1 MTRETDYLPSIGAQR
16 DVRQS
21 VAHAIGLNRDF
32 VSSDE
37 KAFWALRDKVNN
49 ELCHSD
55 ICEWFSLSDHL
66 LNEIED
72 KIIEGFTEV
81 QFVFKNLEY
90 NPECFDNYSIEQLES
105 GESVL
110 DFNIDIDWSGGGC
123 PETSMIAEIEAS
135 YLKENKTEKLADEY
149 DDRPFHINR
158 SMAQSFKRFTA
169 ENYPNGFFE
178 DKEDEVIEETKI
190 NPEAIQLI
198 AKTPES
204 KFKDKILEYAE
215 KINKDKV
222 TTNASI
228 NLMIFIAYDS
238 SPEDFIDILDEGETL
253 AEAIKKMAEWTT
265 SKEGLE
271 DYLQDKIKEAK
282 GGNYLDEFGICPSG
296 SLDYLD
302 IDTFI
307 DDLDRDF
314 VIDSI
319 KTCWSMVSNEP
330 IP

>member
-1 MTRETDYLPSIGAQR
+1 M
-16 DVRQS
+16 
-21 VAHAIGLNRDF
+21 
-32 VSSDE
+32 
-37 KAFWALRDKVNN
+37 
-49 ELCHSD
+49 
-55 ICEWFSLSDHL
+55 
-66 LNEIED
+66 
-72 KIIEGFTEV
+72 
-81 QFVFKNLEY
+81 
-90 NPECFDNYSIEQLES
+90 
-105 GESVL
+105 
-110 DFNIDIDWSGGGC
+110 
-123 PETSMIAEIEAS
+123 
-135 YLKENKTEKLADEY
+135 
-149 DDRPFHINR
+149 
-158 SMAQSFKRFTA
+158 
-169 ENYPNGFFE
+169 
-178 DKEDEVIEETKI
+178 
-190 NPEAIQLI
+190 I

-215 KINKDKV
+215 KLNKDKV

-282 GGNYLDEFGICPSG
+282 GGDYLDEFGICPSG

-302 IDTFI
+302 IDTFL